1 MFASNKIVIII
12 LDSRIENGETMKAA
26 LYTRKST
33 SSSQRQLN
41 SHRVQKECVEN
52 FCSSHGY
59 ELVEEFSDSLSGT
72 TNNRPG
78 FQSAI
83 EWLKSD
89 PKNTLVVY
97 RVDRIAR
104 NLSVWAELEPVM
116 GQLRVVELGN
126 EPVNLMVLSVLLSVA
141 AQESKNI
148 SSRVRAA
155 YKSIKAQNP
164 SHVWGN
170 RDALLKVRTKGE
182 AVRKANADKYAQK
195 LYEMDAMLQRSG
207 VSTLRERVEFL
218 NSQGFTSRRGKPLT
232 VQGLHRTLKR
242 YAA

>member
-1 MFASNKIVIII
+1 MVK
-12 LDSRIENGETMKAA
+12 TMKAA
-26 LYTRKST
+26 IYTRKST
-33 SSSQRQLN
+33 SSSQRQMN

-52 FCSSHGY
+52 FCHAHGY
-59 ELVEEFSDSLSGT
+59 DLVNEFSDSLSGT
-72 TNNRPG
+72 TNDRPG
-78 FQSAI
+78 FQAAI

-89 PKNTLVVY
+89 RENVLVVY

-104 NLSVWAELEPVM
+104 NLSVWAQLEPVM

-148 SSRVRAA
+148 SARVKAA

-164 SHVWGN
+164 NHVWGN
-170 RDALLKVRTKGE
+170 REALLEVRTKGE
-182 AVRKANADKYAQK
+182 KVRKKNADAYAQK
-195 LYEMDAMLQRSG
+195 LLEMDTMLRRGG
-207 VSTLRERVEFL
+207 VSTIRERVEFL

-242 YAA
+242 IAG